1 MKMVTLNKY
10 ISSVYIQTSSDN
22 VSFGTTK
29 LQDYAF
35 KMFTYILKYIP
46 WTALKYTWEQ
56 SF

>member
-1 MKMVTLNKY
+1 MKMVTLSKY

-22 VSFGTTK
+22 VPFGTTK

-35 KMFTYILKYIP
+35 KMFTYILKYMP